1 MLEKLKK
8 EDFNKYINY
17 AYNLSQNMKTASYP
31 IYTDGIKDKNDFI
44 KTAYGS
50 FELEFDEILLYKEN
64 NEVKGWIHYYYDA
77 DDDSIFAV
85 TFLCDRLYNLMIKE
99 FISFIK
105 NKYPSA
111 KIGLGFPSQNEQ
123 ACKELI
129 KNGFELVE
137 TSINNVLHTDVYQEK
152 THSNCVVKLDKKD
165 FDLFRSLH
173 DNIDIDIYWNSDRI
187 YNNFENWRIYIYK
200 EKDKV
205 LGAIYSMDANI
216 LLEVFGIDYINNI
229 VSDEIYENLLIAF
242 INEAKKDGVKHI
254 VYFNEYEEELKF
266 LKSIGFKSL
275 GEYRYYL
282 KNI

>member
-8 EDFNKYINY
+8 EEFDKYINY
-17 AYNLSQNMKTASYP
+17 TYNLSQNMKTASYP

-44 KTAYGS
+44 KTAYRS

-64 NEVKGWIHYYYDA
+64 NEVKGWIHYYYDL
-77 DDDSIFAV
+77 DDDSIFTV
-85 TFLCDRLYNLMIKE
+85 TFLCDRLYNFMIKK

-105 NKYPSA
+105 CKYPSA

-129 KNGFELVE
+129 NNGFELVE
-137 TSINNVLHTDVYQEK
+137 TSVNNVLHTDVYQEK

-165 FDLFRSLH
+165 FNLFRSLH

-216 LLEVFGIDYINNI
+216 LLEVFGIDYLNNL
-229 VSDEIYENLLIAF
+229 VSNEIYENLLIAF
-242 INEAKKDGVKHI
+242 INDAKKDGVTHI

-275 GEYRYYL
+275 GKYRYYL
-282 KNI
+282 KQV